1 MNRRSVSLTLPVAAW
16 ACLRGWPGLQKTLHR
31 GCHSVT
37 ASIPQ
42 KVTAGKQ
49 AQTPTDS
56 LQGRAYT
63 LATFKELKL
72 IVSGNRDKSARN
84 LPA

>member
-1 MNRRSVSLTLPVAAW
+1 MSLTLPVAAW

-37 ASIPQ
+37 VSIPQ
-42 KVTAGKQ
+42 KMTAGNKLKHQ
-49 AQTPTDS
+49 PDS
-56 LQGRAYT
+56 LQDHAYHT
-63 LATFKELKL
+63 LASTFKELKL
-72 IVSGNRDKSARN
+72 IVSDNRVKSARN